1 MRASNNSWAKFLQ
14 SSYFP
19 VRFTIA
25 VKYISYAPSSIK
37 RDTVNSVMCHK
48 IESLRDS
55 SSENRELELHLSA
68 NSGADRWWKK
78 ESSVS
83 KVEEK
88 PGATGDH
95 EREN

>member
-37 RDTVNSVMCHK
+37 RDTVNSVMCYK

-55 SSENRELELHLSA
+55 SRCRARTENWNYIYLRTAARIDGGRKNPPS
-68 NSGADRWWKK
+68 RK
-78 ESSVS
+78 
-83 KVEEK
+83 
-88 PGATGDH
+88 
-95 EREN
+95 